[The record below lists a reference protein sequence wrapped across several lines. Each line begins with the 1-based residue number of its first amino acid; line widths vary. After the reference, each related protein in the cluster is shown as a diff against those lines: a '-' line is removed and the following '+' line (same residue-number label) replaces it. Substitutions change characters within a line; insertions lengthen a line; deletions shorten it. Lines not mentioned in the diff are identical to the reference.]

1 MYSRSEPL
9 AEQGHLE
16 EQYPIFEKLQHFP
29 EEQCHIKDDAQPLL
43 IY

>member
-16 EQYPIFEKLQHFP
+16 EQYHIFEELQHIP
-29 EEQCHIKDDAQPLL
+29 EEQYHIKDDANPF
-43 IY
+43 